1 MKRDN
6 VNYVLVGL
14 VVLAALAALL
24 VTLALIT
31 GRTGAAVEYHAYYD
45 NVTGLSLGA
54 PIFYEG
60 YRVGQVSD
68 IEPDRSGE
76 RTRYRVELSIRRDW
90 SIPDDSVARLVS
102 SGLLADVSIGI
113 REGVSATKLEP
124 GSEIAGAGAADIF
137 MAMNDLAAELTLLT
151 RERLRPLVDT
161 LSLRLDSI
169 GSTLDD
175 SMPALVEDTRALL
188 ASLNRSA
195 GALEQTLGPE
205 NRQAI
210 GETLSNVREV
220 TAELK
225 LTRERADALL
235 LSLDGAV
242 DENRPEIRRA
252 VADLGHTVGAIAQRI
267 EAITHHLESSSR
279 NLDEFS
285 REIRRNPNRLLFT
298 PPPDEVE

>member
-6 VNYVLVGL
+6 VNYVMVGL
-14 VVLAALAALL
+14 VVLVALAALL

-31 GRTGAAVEYHAYYD
+31 GRTGAAVEYHTYYD
-45 NVTGLSLGA
+45 NVTGLSPGA

-60 YRVGQVSD
+60 YRVGQVSE
-68 IEPDRSGE
+68 IEPERGQ
-76 RTRYRVELSIRRDW
+76 RTRYRVELAVRKDW
-90 SIPDDSVARLVS
+90 PIPNDSVARLVS

-113 REGVSATKLEP
+113 REGVSTSMLEP
-124 GSEIAGAGAADIF
+124 GSEIASAGAADIF
-137 MAMNDLAAELTLLT
+137 MAMNDLAGELTLLT

-169 GSTLDD
+169 SNTLDE
-175 SMPALVEDTRALL
+175 SMPALVEDTRTLL

-195 GALEQTLGPE
+195 NALEQTLGPE

-210 GETLSNVREV
+210 GATLDNVREV

-252 VADLGHTVGAIAQRI
+252 ITDLGHTVGAIAQRI